1 MKIYYEFINYYN
13 TKGKDFI
20 YDLILLLYNQSE
32 KHYMQLLY
40 INDTQEKKDN
50 NILANSNQSS
60 SLNENINIIYE
71 MQILIDKYKKLNL
84 NI

>member
-1 MKIYYEFINYYN
+1 
-13 TKGKDFI
+13 
-20 YDLILLLYNQSE
+20 
-32 KHYMQLLY
+32 MQLLY